1 MLFRQLFDPDTSTYT
16 YLVADENTRE
26 AVLIDPVLE
35 QVDRDAKLLEELGLR
50 LVYTLETHVHADH
63 VTGAHALRER
73 LGSKSVVHVD
83 GGADCADV
91 FVKDGDVLHVGSLT
105 LEVRHTPGHTNG
117 DVSYVMADRVFTGDT
132 LLIGGC
138 GRTDFQQGDPAAMYD
153 SIHGKLFT
161 LPDDTLV
168 YPGHD
173 YNGRRVSTIAQEK
186 EINARLGG
194 GRSRESFIQLME
206 NLELPYPRKID
217 VSLPANRECGRVDG
231 NLNPTA

>member
-16 YLVADENTRE
+16 YLLADEDTRE

-35 QVDRDAKLLEELGLR
+35 QVDRDAQLIEALGLT

-63 VTGAHALRER
+63 VTGADALRAR
-73 LGSKSVVHVD
+73 LGSRSVVHVE
-83 GGADCADV
+83 GGAACADV
-91 FVKDGDVLHVGSLT
+91 LVRGGDVLTVGSLSI
-105 LEVRHTPGHTNG
+105 EVRHTPGHTKG
-117 DVSYVMADRVFTGDT
+117 DVSYVVGDRVFTGDA

-138 GRTDFQQGDPAAMYD
+138 GRTDFQQGDPGVLYD
-153 SIHGKLFT
+153 SVHGELFT

-194 GRSRESFIQLME
+194 GRSRESFIELMKA
-206 NLELPYPRKID
+206 LDLPYPRRID
-217 VSLPANRECGRVDG
+217 VSLPANRECGRVA
-231 NLNPTA
+231 PTLDPSA